1 MEISMDYTIIKSRRK
16 TLSLTVDGDGN
27 VIIKAPYGCP
37 DKTIA
42 EFAEKHSGWINEH
55 RKKSEDIHRKYAFS
69 GTFPLMGR
77 EIPIVYG
84 SGFLFTGDKLEIP
97 EGRDIG
103 DISAQLEYIYRRA
116 AQEYLPQRV
125 KYFSR
130 IMGVSP
136 SQVKI
141 SGAEKRW
148 GSCSGRKTINFAWR
162 LAAASPELMDYVV
175 VHELA
180 HLSEMNHSPRFW
192 AIVAAVL
199 PDYRER
205 EKRLNEVGIR
215 LRVILG

>member
-1 MEISMDYTIIKSRRK
+1 MSMDYTVIKSRRK

-27 VIIKAPYGCP
+27 VIVKAPIGCP

-42 EFAEKHSGWINEH
+42 EFAQKHSDWINEH
-55 RKKSEDIHRKYAFS
+55 KKRSADIREKYAFS

-77 EIPIVYG
+77 EIPIVCG

-97 EGRDIG
+97 EGREIG
-103 DISAQLEYIYRRA
+103 DITAQLEYIYRRA
-116 AQEYLPQRV
+116 AQGYLPQRV
-125 KYFSR
+125 EFFSR

-136 SQVKI
+136 SSVRI

-148 GSCSGRKTINFAWR
+148 GSCSGRGTINFSWR

-199 PDYRER
+199 PDHRER
-205 EKRLNEVGIR
+205 EKQLAEVGMR
-215 LRVILG
+215 MRVLLP